1 MELWIVDIRM
11 LHFLFVCRR
20 SELELELGCS
30 WELCFIALDLLNVAC
45 ARCYLSNMAHLTVL
59 PSLQAF
65 LAAVKQMQH
74 LLDLHWEKYLDQQ
87 SMDHFK
93 TAETLIE
100 GRNVVFTW
108 LGKCFCRSMNDSI
121 SRFQTLTYPE
131 ELQVICQLH
140 KQCQFAMKSLW
151 NRTKCAVLVGQLF
164 LLHV

>member
-1 MELWIVDIRM
+1 MNLKQ
-11 LHFLFVCRR
+11 HFLWSYGIQIIECSISFLCRR
-20 SELELELGCS
+20 GELELELGYS
-30 WELCFIALDLLNVAC
+30 WELCFIALDLLVVAC
-45 ARCYLSNMAHLTVL
+45 GKCYLSNMAHLTVL

-93 TAETLIE
+93 TAKILIE

-108 LGKCFCRSMNDSI
+108 LGKCFSRSMKDFT

-131 ELQVICQLH
+131 ELQVGLICKLH
-140 KQCQFAMKSLW
+140 KQCQFLM
-151 NRTKCAVLVGQLF
+151 
-164 LLHV
+164 